1 LFFFAVPTSLFDS
14 SNACV
19 SENSYIGQKMQ
30 NNQNGKWGTLKELK
44 GRSERCQDGGR
55 PILAVIEYEN

>member
-1 LFFFAVPTSLFDS
+1 
-14 SNACV
+14 
-19 SENSYIGQKMQ
+19 MQ